1 MRNGSR
7 SPKCLLL
14 LATAGLFSACT
25 MPPGKSYEARI
36 RWTSYGIPHVEAR
49 DLGSLGFG
57 DGYAQAR
64 DHLCDIADQVVRVRG
79 ERARFFGRG
88 PDDRHL
94 NSDLGMRAL
103 NVYEWAGSVLERDP
117 PEISEWYDGFAA
129 GYNTFLEQTGKDSIA
144 GWCRGAEWVAPIQAV
159 DLIAYHRIVTL
170 VSVFFG
176 EAIGA
181 AQPPAG
187 RQAAAG
193 APVSLDSS
201 RGSNGWALGRDRT
214 ESGGGMFISNPHYSW
229 LGSNRFWEKH
239 LTIPG
244 ELNVYGVSMV
254 GFPGVH
260 LGFNEAVAWTH
271 TTSAGERFTLYS
283 LDLVEGHPTRYH
295 YDDGEREMTSRTV
308 DVEVRG
314 ENGVEETV
322 TRTLYFSHYGPI
334 VNMEGLE
341 WTVDRA
347 ISIREANESNDDD
360 HRQILEWN
368 RAESLEEFQQ
378 AHADY
383 MGMDW
388 VNTISVSADGRA
400 WYADTA
406 PTPRLGRAALVAWQ
420 ERTRTDETTRSLW
433 NRGTVLLDGSNSLY
447 EWGDPEDSRAAPV
460 LSYQEMPKLERDDYV
475 FNSNDSYWLPHHEVR
490 ITGFSLLQG
499 GEATALSLR
508 TRMNATTLGDLT
520 PDGPAGP
527 DGKFDLEE
535 LGQAILHNR
544 SLAAE
549 LLLPGLVARCRG
561 KSRILVDGQSTDLK
575 EACQV
580 LSKWDGRY
588 NLESS
593 GAVLFREFLTRYN
606 SSQLRRAGAL
616 FGEDFAPS
624 QPLETPRGLAPAG
637 QDPDPILHNLAR
649 AVRVLEAADLSLDVP
664 LGQVQFAQRGSK
676 RIPIHGGLGT
686 WEGIQNLVR
695 PAPNSTT
702 LEPARSYQK
711 MADSRYL
718 TTEGYP
724 IGTGTSFLLAL
735 EFSKEG
741 PRGKAFLTYGQS
753 EDPNSQHFWDQTML
767 FSEKKWRSV
776 LFSEESIQQ
785 DLQEEVIVRGE
796 KSQ

>member
-1 MRNGSR
+1 MRNGAGW
-7 SPKCLLL
+7 PKYLLMP
-14 LATAGLFSACT
+14 AMAGLFSTCT
-25 MPPGKSYEARI
+25 MPPGEPYEARI

-64 DHLCDIADQVVRVRG
+64 DHLCDIADQVVRARG
-79 ERARFFGRG
+79 ERSRFFGRG
-88 PDDRHL
+88 PNDRHL

-103 NVYEWAGSVLERDP
+103 NIYEWAGSLLERDP
-117 PEISEWYDGFAA
+117 PEIREWYDGFAA
-129 GYNTFLEQTGKDSIA
+129 GYNTFLEQTAKEAIA
-144 GWCRGAEWVAPIQAV
+144 GWCRGAEWVGPIQAV

-176 EAIGA
+176 KAIGA
-181 AQPPAG
+181 AQPPAAS
-187 RQAAAG
+187 QAAA
-193 APVSLDSS
+193 APSVSLDSG

-214 ESGGGMFISNPHYSW
+214 ESGGGMLVSNPHYPW
-229 LGSNRFWEKH
+229 VGSNRFWEKH

-244 ELNVYGVSMV
+244 ELDVYGVSLV

-260 LGFNEAVAWTH
+260 LGFNKDVAWTH
-271 TTSAGERFTLYS
+271 TTSAGKRFTLYS
-283 LDLVEGHPTRYH
+283 LGLVEGHPTRYH

-308 DVEVRG
+308 DVEVRSAH
-314 ENGVEETV
+314 GVVETV

-360 HRQILEWN
+360 HRQVLEFN

-383 MGMDW
+383 MGVDW
-388 VNTISVSADGRA
+388 VNTISVSSDGRA

-406 PTPRLGRAALVAWQ
+406 PTPRLSQEALAAWQ

-433 NRGTVLLDGSNSLY
+433 SRGMVLLDGSNSLY
-447 EWGDPEDSRAAPV
+447 EWGDPENSQAVPV
-460 LSYQEMPKLERDDYV
+460 LSYNEMPRLERRDYV

-499 GEATALSLR
+499 GEATPRSLR
-508 TRMNATTLGDLT
+508 TRMNATTLGDLS
-520 PDGPAGP
+520 PDGPAGS
-527 DGKFDLEE
+527 DGKFSLEE
-535 LGQAILHNR
+535 MGKAILHNR

-549 LLLPGLVARCRG
+549 LLLPELVERCRA
-561 KSRILVDGQSTDLK
+561 KSLILLDGRRTDRT

-580 LSKWDGRY
+580 LSEWDGRY

-593 GAVLFREFLTRYN
+593 GAVLFREFVTRYN
-606 SSQLRRAGAL
+606 RSQLRRAGAL
-616 FGEDFAPS
+616 FGEDFDPS
-624 QPLETPRGLAPAG
+624 QPVVTPRGLAPAG
-637 QDPDPILHNLAR
+637 PDPDPILHNLAR
-649 AVRVLEAADLSLDVP
+649 AARVLEAADLPLDVP
-664 LGQVQFAQRGSK
+664 LGQVQFSQRGSK

-695 PAPNSTT
+695 PAPNRTT
-702 LEPARSYQK
+702 LEPAKSYQK
-711 MADSRYL
+711 VADSRYL

-724 IGTGTSFLLAL
+724 IGTGTSFLLAI
-735 EFSKEG
+735 EFGKEG
-741 PRGKAFLTYGQS
+741 PRRKAFLTYGQS
-753 EDPNSQHFWDQTML
+753 EDPNSRHFWDQTEL
-767 FSEKKWRSV
+767 FSQKKWRPV
-776 LFSEESIQQ
+776 LFSEESIQK
-785 DLQEEVIVRGE
+785 DVQEEMIVLGE
-796 KSQ
+796 KSR